1 MSYAFCDAVWKQK
14 LHEHVGY
21 LATLYGN
28 ESQLRDILDAARSAR
43 NEVAHDVTLGF
54 EHWAYD
60 ESLISEESTRI
71 RELATILA
79 RADHLLSTI
88 GSVLSKEP
96 MLSREANRSYSE
108 RLVAW
113 VCDTDNG
120 ESW

>member
-1 MSYAFCDAVWKQK
+1 MSR
-14 LHEHVGY
+14 
-21 LATLYGN
+21 
-28 ESQLRDILDAARSAR
+28 ES
-43 NEVAHDVTLGF
+43 EG
-54 EHWAYD
+54 
-60 ESLISEESTRI
+60 I

-79 RADHLLSTI
+79 RADHLLCTI

-96 MLSREANRSYSE
+96 LLRGEVNRSYQD